1 MRTKDGTAKA
11 GSDYEEKNEFMTMH
25 SGDSVRE
32 IKIKIH
38 DDPDWEPEEEFQVWL
53 LSEDQQLIPGAD
65 TKCTVMIQ
73 DEDKPGSIGFPE
85 TMIECRRSDK
95 TLTCELVRQG
105 GSDGE
110 ISCTLNTV
118 SNEDLVP
125 GKRAAKEG
133 RDFIP
138 IKDKTVTFKTGE
150 VTYRFEVNMPDT
162 TEDEGEV
169 EEIDTVSF
177 ALQITDP
184 MPTGTSLS
192 KKRTCFI
199 NIEQVDEEAEA
210 REKAEK

>member
-1 MRTKDGTAKA
+1 MKGT
-11 GSDYEEKNEFMTMH
+11 GSREKTNAFRLQWATAEYGHVATFLTTNRETWRIDMTEV
-25 SGDSVRE
+25 G
-32 IKIKIH
+32 
-38 DDPDWEPEEEFQVWL
+38 
-53 LSEDQQLIPGAD
+53 
-65 TKCTVMIQ
+65 
-73 DEDKPGSIGFPE
+73 
-85 TMIECRRSDK
+85 
-95 TLTCELVRQG
+95 TCEPVDMVRKAAG
-105 GSDGE
+105 DKVKE
-110 ISCTLNTV
+110 CT
-118 SNEDLVP
+118 SK

-177 ALQITDP
+177 ALQISDP